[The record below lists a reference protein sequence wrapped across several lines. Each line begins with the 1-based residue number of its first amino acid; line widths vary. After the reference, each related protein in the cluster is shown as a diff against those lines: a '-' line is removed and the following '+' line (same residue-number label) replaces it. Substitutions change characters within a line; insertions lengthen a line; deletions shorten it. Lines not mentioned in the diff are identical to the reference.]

1 VVRIAFFAA
10 RDDAGRATS
19 DLDAS
24 GLASQ
29 VRTLFGTA
37 EHGNDVGVRRTTRA
51 FAGAA
56 IGAAL
61 GMATGGLACALFV
74 GAAVVFPGVGA
85 VLAGPLASALAG
97 AGAGAA
103 LGLFLGTLVGR
114 RLPRYEPLFF
124 REARGALVAVQCSAE
139 HAAVVEEILVSAG
152 GAALCRR

>member
-1 VVRIAFFAA
+1 VRIAFFTV
-10 RDDAGRATS
+10 REDAGRATS

-24 GLASQ
+24 GLASG
-29 VRTLFGTA
+29 VRLLFGTA
-37 EHGNDVGVRRTTRA
+37 EDGDDVGVRRTTKA

-61 GMATGGLACALFV
+61 GMALGGLSCALFV
-74 GAAVVFPGVGA
+74 GAAVVLPGVGA

-103 LGLFLGTLVGR
+103 LGLFLGMLVGR
-114 RLPRYEPLFF
+114 RLPGYEPLFF
-124 REARGALVAVQCSAE
+124 REARGALVAVRCSAE
-139 HAAVVEEILVSAG
+139 HAAAVEEILVSAG